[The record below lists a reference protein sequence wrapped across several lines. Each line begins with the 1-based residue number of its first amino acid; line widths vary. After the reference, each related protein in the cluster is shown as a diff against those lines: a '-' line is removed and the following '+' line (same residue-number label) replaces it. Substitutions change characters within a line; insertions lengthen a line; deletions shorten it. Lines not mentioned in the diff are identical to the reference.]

1 MKISR
6 AFGRILAT
14 AAAMVSALSSV
25 MACSSATLL
34 NVLVPNEGY
43 TVAEG
48 VAYGADP
55 RQRLDVYAP
64 SEGVGSAPV
73 LVFFYGGSWKSG
85 NRSYYRF
92 VGEAFAARGYVVVVP
107 DYRLYPAVRFPAF
120 VEDGAKAL
128 KWVELNAFRFGG
140 DSGRIILAGHSA
152 GAHLGAL
159 LLFDQ
164 RYLADLAFDR
174 DSLLG
179 FVGLAGPYAFNPLA
193 YESTQTVFATV
204 DHPDQARPVAYVDG
218 TEPPVLLMHGEGDDT
233 VEMVN
238 AQKLA
243 ARVHDAGGEARFV
256 TYPGRSHIGLILS
269 LAAPFRGRDS
279 VHADMLTFMD
289 HLSFIDRLSS
299 RSLPVDTEAGA
310 R

>member
-1 MKISR
+1 MKVSR
-6 AFGRILAT
+6 VFGRTLAT
-14 AAAMVSALSSV
+14 AAAMVSALASV
-25 MACSSATLL
+25 AACSSAALL
-34 NVLVPNEGY
+34 NAVIPDEGY

-48 VAYGADP
+48 LAYGAGP
-55 RQRLDVYAP
+55 RQRLDVYVP
-64 SEGVGSAPV
+64 SEAAGSAPV

-85 NRSYYRF
+85 NRNYYRF

-120 VEDGAKAL
+120 VEDGAQVL
-128 KWVELNAFRFGG
+128 KWVERNISRFGG
-140 DSGRIILAGHSA
+140 NPSQIILAGHSA
-152 GAHLGAL
+152 GAHLAAL

-164 RYLADLAFDR
+164 HYLADLGFDR
-174 DSLLG
+174 DRLLG

-193 YESTQTVFATV
+193 YDSTKEVFATV
-204 DHPDQARPVAYVDG
+204 DHPDKARPIAFVDG
-218 TEPPVLLMHGEGDDT
+218 SEPPMLLMHGESDDT

-243 ARVHDAGGEARFV
+243 ARVREAGGDARFM
-256 TYPGRSHIGLILS
+256 TYPGRTHIGLILS

-279 VHADMLTFMD
+279 VHADMLAFMD
-289 HLSFIDRLSS
+289 RVSS
-299 RSLPVDTEAGA
+299 QSAPAITPAAAEA